1 MTPSA
6 DSPKKFLVLRFS
18 SIGDIVMTT
27 PVVRC
32 LKQQVPGAV
41 VHFATKNGY
50 RFLVESN
57 PYVDKVF
64 GLGDSIPELARELDE
79 EKYDAVID
87 LHNNLR
93 TWRLGRA
100 MQPVP
105 TYRFDKLN
113 LKKYLLT
120 AFKINVMPE
129 GVHASDRFLATV
141 ERFGVKNDGRGQD
154 FFIPPADEV
163 PLDAL
168 PETHRRGYVAYAIG
182 AQQATRQLPLPKMIE
197 LCGKIQ
203 RPLVLLGG
211 KVDEANA
218 EGIVRAVNNPLV
230 FNAVGKFTFNQSA
243 SLIRQA
249 QLVYAHDT
257 GLAHVAAALKKRVVF
272 ILGNTVIPFGMYPYA
287 TEKVVWEVN
296 GLWCRPCS
304 KIGYDRCPLRHH
316 RCMNDQQLDVAVM
329 ERETGW

>member
-1 MTPSA
+1 
-6 DSPKKFLVLRFS
+6 LRFS

-27 PVVRC
+27 PTIRC

-41 VHFATKNGY
+41 VHFATKTGY

-64 GLGDSIPELARELDE
+64 GLDDSIPDLARQLDAE
-79 EKYDAVID
+79 NYDAVID

-100 MQPVP
+100 MKPVP

-120 AFKINVMPE
+120 AFKINVLPK
-129 GVHASDRFLATV
+129 GIHASDRFLATV
-141 ERFGVKNDGRGQD
+141 AHFGVKNDGRGQD

-163 PLDAL
+163 SLQLL

-182 AQQATRQLPLPKMIE
+182 AQQLTRQLPLPKMIE

-203 RPLVLLGG
+203 RPLVLMGG
-211 KVDEANA
+211 TVDEENGKAIA
-218 EGIVRAVNNPLV
+218 EALNTPLI
-230 FNAVGKFTFNQSA
+230 FNATGKFNFNQSA
-243 SLIRQA
+243 SLLRQA
-249 QLVYAHDT
+249 DLVYAHDT

-272 ILGNTVIPFGMYPYA
+272 ILGNTVISFGMYPYA
-287 TEKVVWEVN
+287 TEKVIWEVN

-304 KIGYDRCPLRHH
+304 KIGYTRCPLRHH
-316 RCMNDQQLDVAVM
+316 RCMNDQKLDVVAM

>member
-1 MTPSA
+1 MP
-6 DSPKKFLVLRFS
+6 KFLILRFS

-27 PVVRC
+27 PTIRC

-41 VHFATKNGY
+41 VHVATKTGY

-64 GLGDSIPELARELDE
+64 GLDDSIPDLARQLDAE
-79 EKYDAVID
+79 HYDAVID

-100 MQPVP
+100 MRPVP

-120 AFKINVMPE
+120 AFKINVLPK
-129 GVHASDRFLATV
+129 GIHASDRFLATV
-141 ERFGVKNDGRGQD
+141 ERFGVKNDNQGQD
-154 FFIPPADEV
+154 YFIPPADEV
-163 PLDAL
+163 PPDAL

-197 LCGKIQ
+197 LCGKIT
-203 RPLVLLGG
+203 RPLVLMGG
-211 KVDEANA
+211 NVDEEN
-218 EGIVRAVNNPLV
+218 GRRIVETLKNPLI
-230 FNAVGKFTFNQSA
+230 FNATGKFNFNQSA

-249 QLVYAHDT
+249 DLVYAHDT

-272 ILGNTVIPFGMYPYA
+272 ILGNTVIPFGMYPYQ
-287 TEKVVWEVN
+287 TEKVVWEVA

-316 RCMNDQQLDVAVM
+316 RCMNDQALDVAAM